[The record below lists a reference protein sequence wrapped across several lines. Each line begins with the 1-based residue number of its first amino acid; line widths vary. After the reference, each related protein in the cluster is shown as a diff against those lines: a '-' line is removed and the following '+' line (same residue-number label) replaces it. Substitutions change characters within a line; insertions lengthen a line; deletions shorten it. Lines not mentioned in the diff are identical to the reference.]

1 MAGKPPSS
9 DPVQDAPQVSEPQ
22 HAAVGLPALTHA
34 LRISQKQMG
43 VRRTAL
49 TLLRVNQQDG
59 FDCPG
64 CAWPEPDKPHTAEF
78 CENGAKAVAEEA
90 TLRRVTPDFFAA
102 HSVADLATRSG
113 YWLGQQGRLTHPMY
127 LPEGADHYVPVP
139 WEQAFDII
147 GEELTALDSPD
158 EAVFYTSGRTSNEA
172 AFLYQLFAREFGT
185 NNLPDCSNMCHESSG
200 SALTETLGV
209 GKGSV
214 LLEDLYQADLI
225 IIAGQNPGTNHP
237 RMLTALEKAK
247 AGGAKIIS
255 INPLPEAGL
264 ERFKNPQTPR
274 GLAGGGTALTDLFLQ
289 VRLGGDQALFRAF
302 NRRILNTPSAVD
314 EDFIREHTHGFGEFA
329 QLARGG
335 DNADGGGSGSDIG
348 SGSGSGSGSDDETL
362 AATGLTHEEIDRALE
377 MILASRRTI
386 VCWAMGLTQHKHA
399 VPTIQEVVNF
409 LLLRG
414 NIGRPGAGVCPV
426 RGHSN
431 VQGDRTM
438 GIFERPAPAFLDAL
452 EKEFGFAPPREH
464 GLDVV
469 RAIHALRDGRA
480 KVFLAMGGNFVA
492 ATPDTDVTEAAM
504 RRARLTVHVSTKLN
518 RSHAVTGTRALI
530 LPTLGRTERDLQAS
544 GEQFVTVEDSM
555 GMVHASRGRL
565 QPASPHLLSETAIVT
580 RLARRVLGTDSRTP
594 WEEFGQ
600 DYATIRDRIAHVIPG
615 FEDFNTKVAHPG
627 GFALPHAPRDSRSF
641 PTATGKANFTAAP
654 VTYPAVPEGRL
665 LLQTLRSH
673 DQYNTTI
680 YGLDDRYRGIK
691 NGRRVV
697 LVHPDDARERGL
709 ADGAYTDLVSEWTD
723 GSERRATGFRVV
735 HYPTARGCAAAYYP
749 ETNVLIP
756 LDHTADTSNTPA
768 AKSVVIRLESP
779 RQS

>member
-1 MAGKPPSS
+1 MAGKPPTG
-9 DPVQDAPQVSEPQ
+9 DPVQDAPDVTAPQ
-22 HAAVGLPALTHA
+22 HAAAGLPAVAHSLRHA
-34 LRISQKQMG
+34 HRQMG

-49 TLLRVNQQDG
+49 TLLKVNQKDG

-64 CAWPEPDKPHTAEF
+64 CAWPEPDKRHAAEF

-90 TLRRVTPDFFAA
+90 TLRRVTPALFAE
-102 HSVADLATRSG
+102 HSVASLAERSG

-127 LPEGADHYVPVP
+127 LADGAGHYEPVS
-139 WEQAFDII
+139 WERAFDII
-147 GEELTALDSPD
+147 GEELAALDSPD

-200 SALTETLGV
+200 SALTETIGI

-214 LLEDLYQADLI
+214 LLEDLHKADLI
-225 IIAGQNPGTNHP
+225 IVAGQNPGTNHP
-237 RMLTALEKAK
+237 RMLSALEKAK
-247 AGGAKIIS
+247 AGGARIITV
-255 INPLPEAGL
+255 NPLPEAGL
-264 ERFKNPQTPR
+264 ERFKNPQNAK
-274 GLAGGGTALTDLFLQ
+274 GLAGGGTSLTDLFLQ
-289 VRLGGDQALFRAF
+289 IRLGGDQALFRLL
-302 NRRILNTPSAVD
+302 NRLILETEGAVD
-314 EDFIREHTHGFGEFA
+314 EEFVREHTHGFEEFDRA
-329 QLARGG
+329 ARA
-335 DNADGGGSGSDIG
+335 ADW
-348 SGSGSGSGSDDETL
+348 DETL
-362 AATGLTHEEIDRALE
+362 RATGLRREEIESALR
-377 MILASRRTI
+377 MVLASRRTV

-399 VPTIQEVVNF
+399 VPTIREVVNF

-452 EKEFGFAPPREH
+452 EREFGFAPPRHH

-469 RAIHALRDGRA
+469 RAIRALRDGQA
-480 KVFLAMGGNFVA
+480 KVFLAMGGNFVS
-492 ATPDTDVTEAAM
+492 ATPDTDVTEAAV

-518 RSHAVTGTRALI
+518 RSHVVTGARALI
-530 LPTLGRTERDLQAS
+530 LPTLGRTERDRQAG

-565 QPASPHLLSETAIVT
+565 APASDQLLSEPAIVC
-580 RLARRVLGTDSRTP
+580 RLARRVLGEKSSTP
-594 WEEFGQ
+594 WEEFEK
-600 DYATIRDRIAHVIPG
+600 DYGTVRDRIARVIPG
-615 FEDFNTKVAHPG
+615 FEDFNARVARPG
-627 GFALPHAPRDSRSF
+627 GFTLPHAPRDSRTF

-654 VTYPAVPEGRL
+654 VEFPRVPEGRL

-680 YGLDDRYRGIK
+680 YGLDDRYRGIR

-709 ADGAYTDLVSEWTD
+709 ADGSYADLVSEWTD
-723 GSERRATGFRVV
+723 GSERRAPGFRVV
-735 HYPTARGCAAAYYP
+735 HYPTAHGCAAAYYP
-749 ETNVLIP
+749 ETNVLVP

-768 AKSVVIRLESP
+768 SKSLVIRLESAAGP
-779 RQS
+779 DPAGEGSGAA

>member
-1 MAGKPPSS
+1 MAGKPPAS
-9 DPVQDAPQVSEPQ
+9 DPVQDAPEVSAPQ
-22 HAAVGLPALTHA
+22 HSAVGLPAITHA
-34 LRISQKQMG
+34 LRISQQQMG

-49 TLLRVNQQDG
+49 TLLRVNQPNG

-64 CAWPEPDKPHTAEF
+64 CAWPEPPGKTHTAEF

-90 TLRRVTPDFFAA
+90 TLRRVTPDFFAR

-127 LPEGADHYVPVP
+127 LAEGADHYEPVT
-139 WEQAFDII
+139 WEQVFDII
-147 GEELTALDSPD
+147 GEELTTLGSPD

-200 SALTETLGV
+200 SALTETIGI

-214 LLEDLYQADLI
+214 LVEDLYQADLI
-225 IIAGQNPGTNHP
+225 IVAGQNPGTNHP

-247 AGGAKIIS
+247 SGGTKIIS

-289 VRLGGDQALFRAF
+289 VRLGGDQALFRAL
-302 NRRILNTPSAVD
+302 NRLLLDTDGALD
-314 EDFIREHTHGFGEFA
+314 EDFIREHTHGFEEFA
-329 QLARGG
+329 RTAR
-335 DNADGGGSGSDIG
+335 ADD
-348 SGSGSGSGSDDETL
+348 DWDETL
-362 AATGLTHEEIDRALE
+362 RATGLTRAEIERALA
-377 MILASRRTI
+377 MVLASKRTI
-386 VCWAMGLTQHKHA
+386 VCWAMGLTQHKHS
-399 VPTIQEVVNF
+399 VPTIREVVNF

-469 RAIHALRDGRA
+469 RAIRALRDGQA
-480 KVFLAMGGNFVA
+480 KVFFAMGGNFVA

-518 RSHAVTGTRALI
+518 RSHAITGARALI
-530 LPTLGRTERDLQAS
+530 LPTLGRTERDVQTS
-544 GEQFVTVEDSM
+544 QDGKPTEQFVTVEDSM

-565 QPASPHLLSETAIVT
+565 EPAGPQLLSETAIVA
-580 RLARRVLGTDSRTP
+580 RLARRVLGAASRTP
-594 WEEFGQ
+594 WEEFAR
-600 DYATIRDRIAHVIPG
+600 DYATIRDRIARVIPG
-615 FEDFNTKVAHPG
+615 FEDFNTRVARPG

-654 VTYPAVPEGRL
+654 VEYPTAPEGRL

-673 DQYNTTI
+673 DQYNTTV

-723 GSERRATGFRVV
+723 GSERRAPGFRVV

-768 AKSVVIRLESP
+768 SKSVVIRLESP
-779 RQS
+779 RED